1 MDNKNLSQSSNNI
14 DERDI
19 EYKDI
24 QKMVFIFNALNDGW
38 TIKKIDTDK
47 FEFTKDNE
55 KIQKEIILEECI
67 KKYIKCNI
75 QLY

>member
-1 MDNKNLSQSSNNI
+1 MDNKNLSQSSNNN

-47 FEFTKDNE
+47 FEFTKDTE